1 MFSATSRYQGIPTAV
16 HHTPDGR
23 EITYVRRRI
32 LPHPEDLAQIGS
44 YTVRPAQR
52 PDLVAFAVYGD
63 AEQWWRLA
71 DGNGADDPDE
81 LTARPG
87 RILRVT
93 LPPQVPAGGLV
104 ADVGGGG
111 GHG

>member
-1 MFSATSRYQGIPTAV
+1 MFAATSRYQGIPIAVQHTA
-16 HHTPDGR
+16 DGR
-23 EITYVRRRI
+23 AITYVRRRI
-32 LPHPEDLAQIGS
+32 LPQPEDLAQIGS
-44 YTVRPAQR
+44 HTVRPAR
-52 PDLVAFAVYGD
+52 RSDHIAFAVFGD

-71 DGNGADDPDE
+71 DGNRADDPDE

-93 LPPQVPAGGLV
+93 LPSQLPAGGLI
-104 ADVGGGG
+104 AEAGP